1 MTTGEKTSL
10 FLRSLLLQS
19 AFGPE
24 RCQALGFA
32 WALDPWLVKVWGR
45 DAAAL
50 ADARARHLAC
60 FNTNPYAVGFVL
72 GMACRLEEEAAAAP
86 AAERA
91 ARLARATTLK
101 TAASTGLAGAADSF
115 FWGALRQA
123 LAFAAVLTA
132 LGLYRAGFEAWATAP
147 VALYAAGWNG
157 PALWA
162 RWKGLTQG
170 YAGGEKGVLEV
181 CKLPAAEA
189 ALKLRLAA
197 IGLGA
202 ASVFAALYST
212 ALHEN
217 ARWLGGLAFL
227 LAAAAPERI
236 GPWGVAGAMGVLR
249 AVWEGGL

>member
-1 MTTGEKTSL
+1 MTFAEKAAL

-32 WALDPWLVKVWGR
+32 WAIDPWLVKIWGR

-50 ADARARHLAC
+50 ADARARQLAC

-72 GMACRLEEEAAAAP
+72 GMTCRLEEEAAAAP
-86 AAERA
+86 AAQRPA
-91 ARLARATTLK
+91 LLARAATLK

-123 LAFAAVLTA
+123 LAFAALL
-132 LGLYRAGFEAWATAP
+132 LGFVLYRAGLEAWSLAP
-147 VALYAAGWNG
+147 AALYLLGWNG
-157 PALWA
+157 PAFWT
-162 RWKGLTQG
+162 RWKGLAQG

-181 CKLPAAEA
+181 CKIPAAEA

-197 IGLGA
+197 VGLGA
-202 ASVFAALYST
+202 LSVFAALYSN

-217 ARWLGGLAFL
+217 TRWLGGLAFL
-227 LAAAAPERI
+227 LAAAAPERV
-236 GPWGVAGAMGVLR
+236 GPWGVAGAVGVVR

>member
-1 MTTGEKTSL
+1 MTFAEKMAL
-10 FLRSLLLQS
+10 FLRSFLLQS

-32 WALDPWLVKVWGR
+32 WALDPWLSKLWSG
-45 DAAAL
+45 DAL
-50 ADARARHLAC
+50 TEARRRHLAC

-72 GMACRLEEEAAAAP
+72 GMTCRMEQEAAAAP
-86 AAERA
+86 AAQRA
-91 ARLARATTLK
+91 ALLTRATTLK

-123 LAFAAVLTA
+123 LAFAALLTG
-132 LGLYRAGFEAWATAP
+132 LGLYHAGFAAWSLAP
-147 VALYAAGWNG
+147 AALYLLGWNG

-162 RWKGLTQG
+162 RWKGLSQG

-189 ALKLRLAA
+189 ALRLRLAA
-197 IGLGA
+197 VGLGA
-202 ASVFAALYST
+202 LSVFAALYST

-217 ARWLGGLAFL
+217 VRWLGGLAFL
-227 LAAAAPERI
+227 LAAAAPERV
-236 GPWGVAGAMGVLR
+236 GPWGVAGAVGVVR